1 MMPARR
7 DKALARPGL
16 RALRPASPGRAG
28 PTEHRRS
35 TAKEAGSV
43 LVEFAML
50 VTLLLML
57 AVGAIDYGSMA
68 NQQAMLEGATRAGAE
83 YARAN
88 PSDATSTPAWTNTQN
103 RVTGFAAFSPA
114 PNATVGTVCTSTD
127 NTTVTCPSGPP
138 NPCAA
143 KSDPTLVEYV
153 SVTATQTF
161 NPVVPWGS
169 FFFPA
174 SLSAG
179 TLTRIQ

>member
-1 MMPARR
+1 M
-7 DKALARPGL
+7 
-16 RALRPASPGRAG
+16 
-28 PTEHRRS
+28 
-35 TAKEAGSV
+35 
-43 LVEFAML
+43 LVEFAIL

-57 AVGAIDYGSMA
+57 AVGAIDYGSMV

-88 PSDATSTPAWTNTQN
+88 PSDANNTPAWTNTQN
-103 RVTGFAAFSPA
+103 QVTGFAAFSTALNPFSC
-114 PNATVGTVCTSTD
+114 GTTGDSCVEMVCTCTD
-127 NTTVTCPSGPP
+127 NTTVTCPSAGQP

>member
-1 MMPARR
+1 
-7 DKALARPGL
+7 
-16 RALRPASPGRAG
+16 
-28 PTEHRRS
+28 
-35 TAKEAGSV
+35 V
-43 LVEFAML
+43 LVEFAIL

-68 NQQAMLEGATRAGAE
+68 NQQAMLEAATRAGAE

-88 PSDATSTPAWTNTQN
+88 YANDAPAWTNTQN

-114 PNATVGTVCTSTD
+114 LNAFSCGTTGDSCIETVCTCTD
-127 NTTVTCPSGPP
+127 NTTVTCPSAGQP

-161 NPVVPWGS
+161 NPVVPWAS
-169 FFFPA
+169 LFFPA

>member
-1 MMPARR
+1 V
-7 DKALARPGL
+7 LA
-16 RALRPASPGRAG
+16 
-28 PTEHRRS
+28 
-35 TAKEAGSV
+35 
-43 LVEFAML
+43 EFAIL

-57 AVGAIDYGSMA
+57 AVGAIDYGSMV
-68 NQQAMLEGATRAGAE
+68 NQQAVLEGATRAGAE

-88 PSDATSTPAWTNTQN
+88 PSDANNTPAWTNTQTQ
-103 RVTGFAAFSPA
+103 VTDFAAFA
-114 PNATVGTVCTSTD
+114 PPPQTAASMVCTCTD
-127 NTTVTCPSGPP
+127 NTTVTCPSAGQP

>member
-1 MMPARR
+1 M
-7 DKALARPGL
+7 
-16 RALRPASPGRAG
+16 
-28 PTEHRRS
+28 
-35 TAKEAGSV
+35 
-43 LVEFAML
+43 LVEFAIL

-68 NQQAMLEGATRAGAE
+68 TQQAMLEGATRAGAE

-88 PSDATSTPAWTNTQN
+88 YSTDENSTPAWKNTQN
-103 RVTGFAAFSPA
+103 TVTGFAAFSTA
-114 PNATVGTVCTSTD
+114 LNTFSCGTAGDSCVEMVCTCTD
-127 NTTVTCPSGPP
+127 NTTVTCPSAQQPA

-161 NPVVPWGS
+161 TPVVPWGS
-169 FFFPA
+169 LFFPA